1 MNRGIILVLLLTLLL
16 NLQLQAQRP
25 DYKEFGIDTTEL
37 DAPTGLSVG
46 DIAPNF
52 FVKDQRKNKT
62 ELKELLKEGPVI
74 IIFFRGNWCPIC
86 SRYLSNL
93 KDSLTFITK
102 KGVKV
107 VAVTPETDINVEKTG
122 KKMPAELIIISD
134 KNEKIMEDYK
144 VVFNV
149 TESYQKKIKHFL
161 FTDIAKHNGKEKA
174 RLPVPATFIV
184 DKNGM
189 IVYRH
194 FDLNYKNRASV
205 NDILLN
211 LP

>member
-1 MNRGIILVLLLTLLL
+1 MKHKAILILFLIAQL
-16 NLQLQAQRP
+16 NLHSSAQRI
-25 DYKEFGIDTTEL
+25 DYNEYGIDTSGVEP
-37 DAPTGLSVG
+37 PTGLSIG

-52 FVKDQRKNKT
+52 QIKDQRNNKI
-62 ELKELLKEGPVI
+62 ELSELLKEGPVV
-74 IIFFRGNWCPIC
+74 IIFYRGNWCPIC

-93 KDSLTFITK
+93 KDSLTFITNN
-102 KGVKV
+102 GVKV
-107 VAVTPETDINVEKTG
+107 VAVSPETDINVEKTS
-122 KKMPAELIIISD
+122 KKMPADLIIISD

-149 TESYQKKIKHFL
+149 TESYQKKIKRFL
-161 FTDIAKHNGKEKA
+161 FADIAKHNGKEKA
-174 RLPVPATFIV
+174 RLPIPATFIV